1 MRCWK
6 ASSCECFHWLHQTL
20 ILILNLNHDRF
31 MKSILIL
38 TAVYCYCN
46 VEAIMRLL
54 IFKNFLYLYLC
65 AWTHMASCCTGQ
77 LQRKI
82 RHDYIT
88 LQHKTIAGAR
98 PTQAWT
104 DDVDPT
110 TTSCLAVFEILTH
123 SVFFS
128 LAHTLTKTARHET
141 KTTTNH
147 TTKWSYSRAARSTWI
162 TIHETLHSTCPYS
175 HVHKLYSS
183 IMKCLKNHQYF
194 KKLRDVASTV
204 TQSP

>member
-1 MRCWK
+1 MNPYGK
-6 ASSCECFHWLHQTL
+6 LLHRTVTTK
-20 ILILNLNHDRF
+20 D
-31 MKSILIL
+31 
-38 TAVYCYCN
+38 TT
-46 VEAIMRLL
+46 RL
-54 IFKNFLYLYLC
+54 
-65 AWTHMASCCTGQ
+65 H
-77 LQRKI
+77 
-82 RHDYIT
+82 YIT
-88 LQHKTIAGAR
+88 TQNDRKRAPYASVNRR
-98 PTQAWT
+98 PRPH
-104 DDVDPT
+104 DNLMHP
-110 TTSCLAVFEILTH
+110 SCLAVFEILTH
-123 SVFFS
+123 SLFFS
-128 LAHTLTKTARHET
+128 LAHTLTKTARHGT